1 MKFMSCREKGSDI
14 ARVIAKCNFA
24 ILATTSE
31 IYPKISLL
39 FELSQIN
46 TIASFIKVKISST
59 SLPR

>member
-24 ILATTSE
+24 ILTTTSE

-39 FELSQIN
+39 FELSQI
-46 TIASFIKVKISST
+46 IASFIKVKISST